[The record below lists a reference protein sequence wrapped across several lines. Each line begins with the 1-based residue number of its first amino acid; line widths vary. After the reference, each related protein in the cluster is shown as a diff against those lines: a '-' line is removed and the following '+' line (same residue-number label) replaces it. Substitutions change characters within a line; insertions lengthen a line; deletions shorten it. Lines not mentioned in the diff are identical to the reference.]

1 MEQIM
6 KRTLTLVIATFVVH
20 TLVVGMGAVALA
32 EPGPDPEVGSF
43 DIFTRELPRIGGTE
57 YDRTHF
63 DSARGWDWGL
73 RAAYSCAY
81 VEFIQGGNILFEVHY
96 EMVAG
101 YPKSIEINDNAA
113 ADEPVDGSLGTCG
126 DGIGPE
132 ANVTHDGTDHFP
144 HGTTLE
150 FSRDGQPLVTLDYND
165 DMCAQGYWTPG
176 DEAGEAWLWWDE
188 DGPQDTMP
196 GMHDC
201 GGGPGEPVSV
211 VRAFVQNVAPGVSVC
226 TTDMLSGDLCTDR
239 ASRPAITSFS
249 PTSGAAGTSVT
260 ITGSGFD
267 GATSVTFGGVAASFM
282 VHSGTEIMAT
292 VPTGA
297 VSGPIVISTPAGT
310 VASSG
315 SFTVTSTG
323 SGEHARS
330 VTLRL
335 PGSRAKGAVTPN
347 DGFAACAA
355 NVPVKV
361 QRYSNGSWRTV
372 ASLITGAAGGFRAG
386 GMAAAGRYRAVAKQ
400 VTLSSGDVCLKDR
413 SPVARQ

>member
-1 MEQIM
+1 
-6 KRTLTLVIATFVVH
+6 LVVATFVAH
-20 TLVVGMGAVALA
+20 TLIVGMGAVALA
-32 EPGPDPEVGSF
+32 EPGPDPDVNSF

-63 DSARGWDWGL
+63 DTALGWDWGV

-81 VEFIQGGNILFEVHY
+81 VEFIQGGQILFEVHY

-101 YPKSIEINDNAA
+101 YPTSIEINDNAGA
-113 ADEPVDGSLGTCG
+113 GEPVDGTVGSCG

-132 ANVTHDGTDHFP
+132 ASITHDGTDHFP

-150 FSRDGQPLVTLDYND
+150 FSRDDQPLVTLDYND

-176 DEAGEAWLWWDE
+176 DQAGEAWLWWDE

-211 VRAFVQNVAPGVSVC
+211 VRAFVQNVAPGVTVC
-226 TTDMLSGDLCTDR
+226 TTDMLSGDLCTGQT
-239 ASRPAITSFS
+239 ARPDITSFS
-249 PTSGAAGTSVT
+249 PTSGAPGTSVT
-260 ITGSGFD
+260 ITGSHFE
-267 GATSVTFGGVAASFM
+267 GATSVTFGGVSASFM

-297 VSGPIVISTPAGT
+297 ASGPIVVSTPAGT
-310 VASSG
+310 GSSG
-315 SFTVTSTG
+315 SSFTVIG
-323 SGEHARS
+323 SGEHPRS
-330 VTLRL
+330 VTLNL
-335 PGSRAKGAVTPN
+335 PGNRAKGTVRPS
-347 DGFAACAA
+347 DGFAACAE

-361 QRYSNGSWRTV
+361 QRFSNGSWRTV
-372 ASLITGAAGGFRAG
+372 ASLMTGSAGGYKAG
-386 GMAAAGRYRAVAKQ
+386 GVRADGRYRAIAAK
-400 VTLSSGDVCLKDR
+400 VTLSSGDVCLRDR
-413 SPVARQ
+413 SPIARQ